1 MRNSRTVQALEGTRV
16 VDAGLGGIGII
27 GRMVH
32 RSFAALVGEEACHS
46 VPGASPVLKLFPVV
60 VRRLVQTLEAL

>member
-1 MRNSRTVQALEGTRV
+1 
-16 VDAGLGGIGII
+16 LGGIGVV

-32 RSFAALVGEEACHS
+32 RGFAALVGEEACHS